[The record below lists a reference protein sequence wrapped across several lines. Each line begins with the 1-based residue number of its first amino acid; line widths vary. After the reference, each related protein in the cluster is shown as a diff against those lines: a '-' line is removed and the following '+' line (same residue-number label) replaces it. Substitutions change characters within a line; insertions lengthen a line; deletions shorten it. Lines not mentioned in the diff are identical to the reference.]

1 VRSCLAASRKTQ
13 AVKALAHI
21 TGGGFVE
28 NIPRVL
34 PRETAVSI
42 DLARVP
48 VLPVFKWLAATGG
61 VSEQEMLRTFNCGIG
76 MVAILD
82 PSFAGAAIEQ
92 FTGHGETVV
101 RLGEVV
107 AGGGAPVV
115 NFRGRLDLSS

>member
-1 VRSCLAASRKTQ
+1 M
-13 AVKALAHI
+13 
-21 TGGGFVE
+21 
-28 NIPRVL
+28 L

-48 VLPVFKWLAATGG
+48 VPPVFKWLAATGS

-82 PSFAGAAIEQ
+82 PNFAEAAIEQ
-92 FTGHGETVV
+92 FIGHGETVV

-107 AGGGAPVV
+107 AGSGGAGREFSRTSRSVV
-115 NFRGRLDLSS
+115 MTPAQQRRP